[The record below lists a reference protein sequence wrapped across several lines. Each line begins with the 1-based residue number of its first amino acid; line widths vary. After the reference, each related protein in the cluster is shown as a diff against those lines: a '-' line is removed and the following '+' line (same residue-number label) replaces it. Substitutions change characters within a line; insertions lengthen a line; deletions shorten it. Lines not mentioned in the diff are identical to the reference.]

1 MPTGLT
7 FDEYV
12 ELKLKPY
19 AGADHCFHEAAE
31 QMRDSM
37 FPMPTVSASNHLRT
51 RGYDCRPEMLDVLVK
66 NGVVKLAEPETWT
79 QEHVDAA
86 ADYFED
92 CSFFVPY
99 AMMCVALGC
108 DYAHFLRPLRE
119 AAERESQK
127 YRRRLPED
135 DQYYVMHRVPPRGD
149 QAAVISFTLA
159 DDIRERLERGEE
171 V

>member
-7 FDEYV
+7 FDEYF
-12 ELKLKPY
+12 ELKLKPH
-19 AGADHCFHEAAE
+19 AGADRCFHEAAE

-37 FPMPTVSASNHLRT
+37 FPMPTVSASNHLRS
-51 RGYDCRPEMLDVLVK
+51 RGYDCRPEMLEVLVK
-66 NGVVKLAEPETWT
+66 NGVVKLTEQDSWT
-79 QEHVDAA
+79 QADVDAA

-99 AMMCVALGC
+99 GMMCVALGC
-108 DYAHFLRPLRE
+108 GYADFLRALRE
-119 AAERESQK
+119 AAERESRK
-127 YRRRLPED
+127 YGRRVLDD
-135 DQYYVMHRVPPRGD
+135 DQLFVMHRVPPRGD